1 MKILIDGE
9 EVKFTEHPTT
19 FTELLAQISRMC
31 NERKRIVIQM
41 HADSRRV
48 YGGIEL
54 PNGLSFEN
62 LSLLEVTTGPTREVA
77 AGVLRG
83 CGEHLALLA
92 EGFAETV
99 KHLRAGAVQDG
110 MTRLVDAINL
120 WLELASGTESAMRV
134 VGLDWS
140 SIQVHLA
147 NVTEE
152 ATVSADLVVGR
163 LNELLEE
170 VNKTIEEQDTLEL
183 VDILEYDFPPL
194 LKEYQEALFQ
204 LAEIAAK
211 PMN

>member
-9 EVKFTEHPTT
+9 EVQFEERPTT
-19 FTELLAQISRMC
+19 FTELLSQIA
-31 NERKRIVIQM
+31 RICSEKQRVIIQM

-48 YGGIEL
+48 YAGIEL
-54 PNGLSFEN
+54 PTGLSFEN

-83 CGEHLALLA
+83 CAEHLALLA

-99 KHLRAGAVQDG
+99 KLLRSGATQDG
-110 MTRLVDAINL
+110 MSHMVEAINL
-120 WLELASGTESAMRV
+120 WLELASGTESAMQV
-134 VGLDWS
+134 VGLNWS
-140 SIQVHLA
+140 SVQVHLA
-147 NVTEE
+147 NVPEE
-152 ATVSADLVVGR
+152 AIVSADLVVGR
-163 LNELLEE
+163 LNEILEE
-170 VNKTIEEQDTLEL
+170 VHKTIEDQDTLEL

-211 PMN
+211 PVN